1 MLESKQYDWSPEEV
15 KEMGQVV
22 REKSEYMSKLIEDL
36 NLTYRLKNDALP
48 IERKLT
54 SLIPFF
60 KNVIEDFKKNPFS
73 EGYDISFVS
82 KEEHI
87 EFALDE
93 AWFRRILENLLG
105 NAVKHNGKGTEIQV
119 ILEQTKIIFL

>member
-1 MLESKQYDWSPEEV
+1 EV

-22 REKSEYMSKLIEDL
+22 REKSEYISKLIEYL
-36 NLTYRLKNDALP
+36 NLTYRQKKDALP
-48 IERKLT
+48 IERNLT

-60 KNVIEDFKKNPFS
+60 KNVSEDFKKNPFS

-82 KEEHI
+82 TEEHI

-93 AWFRRILENLLG
+93 AWFRRILDNLLG
-105 NAVKHNGKGTEIQV
+105 NAVKHNDKGTEIQV
-119 ILEQTKIIFL
+119 FLEQT